1 MVRGMQTL
9 INAPTLRPPPPPTHP
24 SLPPL
29 ARDDVMT
36 ASEVADLLQLPVSTV
51 YYLAEGAHCA
61 VKLTRPQLQ
70 HALTSARGCRSSGR
84 ARCWWPAR
92 SSGARTACGCIIHA
106 ADV

>member
-51 YYLAEGAHCA
+51 YYLA
-61 VKLTRPQLQ
+61 R
-70 HALTSARGCRSSGR
+70 RGVLPGR
-84 ARCWWPAR
+84 RL
-92 SSGARTACGCIIHA
+92 GRTWRFLPSRIEEHLDA
-106 ADV
+106 